1 MLYRNPAMTSWR
13 KYKDR
18 NCKQNSTAETVID
31 MCFTCVQMK
40 ATMLWIWTETKCMM
54 SEGGEV
60 WKGDCK
66 YQPCSSILLG
76 RFFFHKHLGEYKLN
90 SNKVGTEM
98 IEMFSLSQSS
108 FKMDWGKLENW
119 SVVDDE
125 RRESSCAFMCFVISA
140 QFQSLLWLY
149 GPVQRTQI
157 SLLARKHD
165 LYWSCILWINAETTQ
180 AAD

>member
-98 IEMFSLSQSS
+98 FSLSQSS
-108 FKMDWGKLENW
+108 FKMDWAKVENC
-119 SVVDDE
+119 SVVDDK
-125 RRESSCAFMCFVISA
+125 RRESPCA
-140 QFQSLLWLY
+140 L
-149 GPVQRTQI
+149 
-157 SLLARKHD
+157 LLALSSKAFSDCMGLFSEHKFPSWLENMIYTD
-165 LYWSCILWINAETTQ
+165 HAFCE
-180 AAD
+180 